1 MHNITWRKHVSSI
14 EQSKNASRHAVGGRP
29 FDDAWGLLADDVV
42 VVLVVGRHTMK
53 ENRLKASEM
62 RNSLFRQ
69 KPKDRRDLGYLQY
82 QLRQSNVEYAIML
95 RAERVINE
103 KTDRR
108 LTKRGEKDG
117 EQNRLCIQ
125 SDADMIQTEG
135 WERERG
141 KEGKW
146 QRETKRK
153 RNERERERREGN
165 TTEH

>member
-1 MHNITWRKHVSSI
+1 M
-14 EQSKNASRHAVGGRP
+14 
-29 FDDAWGLLADDVV
+29 

-135 WERERG
+135 
-141 KEGKW
+141 
-146 QRETKRK
+146 
-153 RNERERERREGN
+153 
-165 TTEH
+165 